1 MLKKQLPRKA
11 FHVALRDAVRRY
23 FGFSRRE
30 TSGFVV
36 LVLLLGLWLVLPSLL
51 RPALP
56 HYDPATDQQ
65 QLDALA
71 AELAAARQP
80 RAYAS
85 RYPRRNAPQPPVA
98 RVALAPFDPNTL
110 SAQDWEARGVPRYVA
125 QRMVK
130 YRDVMK
136 GFKAKTQVRRT
147 YGLPDSVYA
156 RLAPYMLLPDELPA
170 RTRATYASTKSPYPE
185 RTAPFPASKFPRK
198 PTNLAPFDL
207 NAADTTQLMQ
217 IRGIGRGL
225 SGRVVAYRARL
236 GGFSREEQL
245 SEIYNLPP
253 DLVDSLR
260 KYTFVAAGFAPAPI
274 DVNNATLAELKDHPY
289 VGLRLGRV
297 LVAYRQQHGPYQ
309 QATDLRKIRI
319 LDDATFEKLQPYLRF

>member
-1 MLKKQLPRKA
+1 MLKHQRPRKA
-11 FHVALRDAVRRY
+11 PYIALRDAVRRY

-30 TSGFVV
+30 TSGFA
-36 LVLLLGLWLVLPSLL
+36 VLLLLLVLWLVLPQLL

-56 HYDPATDQQ
+56 HYDPKADQR

-80 RAYAS
+80 RIYAS
-85 RYPRRNAPQPPVA
+85 RYPRRKAPQPAVA
-98 RVALAPFDPNTL
+98 QVALAPFDPNAL
-110 SAQDWEARGVPRYVA
+110 SATDWEARGVPRYVA

-130 YRDVMK
+130 YRDIIR
-136 GFKAKTQVRRT
+136 GFKAKAQIRRT
-147 YGLPDSVYA
+147 YGLADSVYA
-156 RLAPYMLLPDELPA
+156 RLAPYMRLPDELPV
-170 RTRATYASTKSPYPE
+170 RAAYATSKNRYPE
-185 RTAPFPASKFPRK
+185 RSAPFPASKFPRK

-245 SEIYNLPP
+245 GEIYNLPP

-260 KYTFVAAGFAPAPI
+260 KYTFVAAGFAPTPI

>member
-1 MLKKQLPRKA
+1 MFKPQRSRKA
-11 FHVALRDAVRRY
+11 PHVALRTAVRRY

-36 LVLLLGLWLVLPSLL
+36 LLTLLLLWLVLPELL
-51 RPALP
+51 TPALP
-56 HYDPATDQQ
+56 HYDPRPDQQ
-65 QLDALA
+65 RLDQLA

-80 RAYAS
+80 RPYAS
-85 RYPRRNAPQPPVA
+85 RYPRKNVPQPALA
-98 RVALAPFDPNTL
+98 RVPLAPFDPNAL
-110 SAQDWEARGVPRYVA
+110 SATDWEARGVPCFVA

-130 YRDVMK
+130 YRDAIS
-136 GFKAKTQVRRT
+136 GFKAKTQIRRT

-156 RLAPYMLLPDELPA
+156 RLAPYMQLPDELPA
-170 RTRATYASTKSPYPE
+170 RPAYAAAKNRYPE
-185 RTAPFPASKFPRK
+185 RTSTFPTSKFPRK

-245 SEIYNLPP
+245 AEIYNLPP

-260 KYTFVAAGFAPAPI
+260 KYTFVAPGFTPLAI

-309 QATDLRKIRI
+309 QAADLRKIRI
-319 LDDATFEKLQPYLRF
+319 LDEATFEKLQPYLRF